1 MSNMEL
7 LALAVSFSET
17 NLKKAP
23 ECSKL
28 EGFAMAG
35 VDKFTL
41 NDSSIRDQL
50 YSGILQYATQS
61 PDIKYDCS
69 VELAGGLVLDDPAKD
84 FRFLMSNGRFPLI
97 SETDGNSTVEVATQA
112 ALKLWEKHIPNV
124 RKASCDVKLGPREA
138 VGCNYVFEDDRH
150 KYICIFV

>member
-1 MSNMEL
+1 MFHRTLFFEFIV
-7 LALAVSFSET
+7 LAVSFSET

-41 NDSSIRDQL
+41 DDSSIRDQL

-97 SETDGNSTVEVATQA
+97 SETDGNSTVEEATQA
-112 ALKLWEKHIPNV
+112 ALKLWEKHIPN
-124 RKASCDVKLGPREA
+124 LGPREA